1 MRRVKMGFTLIELL
15 VVIAIIAI
23 LAAILFPV
31 FSRAREK
38 ARQTNCLSN
47 VKQQMLG
54 CQMYSSDYDEMLPSQ
69 WYDADGSGA
78 EAAGDY
84 TWRTAILPYVK
95 NAQIFQCP
103 SARMTNTF
111 NGGMD
116 VGANGGYGVNA
127 VHWAANA
134 PTPPPGQS
142 DGDIQYP
149 STCVFLG
156 ETEGGEAFANDG
168 SNTHV
173 EDGGSAWASAA
184 NSRHNGTSNF
194 GFCDGHAKAMPA
206 SKVSCATG
214 NCQFDVN
221 GG

>member
-1 MRRVKMGFTLIELL
+1 MRRTRTGFTLIELL

-47 VKQQMLG
+47 TKQLMLAVT
-54 CQMYSSDYDEMLPSQ
+54 MYATDYDETNVSQ
-69 WYDADGSGA
+69 WYDADGSTTLGP
-78 EAAGDY
+78 GDY
-84 TWRTAILPYVK
+84 TWRTATLPYVK

-103 SARMTNTF
+103 SKKQTNTF

-116 VGANGGYGVNA
+116 QGANSGYGTNS
-127 VHWAANA
+127 VHWAAGG

-142 DGDIQYP
+142 EGSIAYP
-149 STCVFLG
+149 ATCIFLG
-156 ETEGGEAFANDG
+156 ETDGGEAFANDG
-168 SNTHV
+168 TDPHAD
-173 EDGGSAWASAA
+173 EGGTAWATAA

-194 GFCDGHAKAMPA
+194 GFCDGHAKALPPT
-206 SKVSCATG
+206 KVSCATG
-214 NCQFDVN
+214 NCQFDIN

>member
-1 MRRVKMGFTLIELL
+1 

-47 VKQQMLG
+47 TKQIMLG
-54 CQMYSSDYDEMLPSQ
+54 VQMYSQDYDEMLVSQ
-69 WYDADGSGA
+69 YYGA
-78 EAAGDY
+78 GPDY
-84 TWRTAILPYVK
+84 TYRSAILPYVK

-103 SARMTNTF
+103 SKRMGNTF
-111 NGGMD
+111 SGGLD
-116 VGANGGYGVNA
+116 YGANGGYGVNA
-127 VHWAANA
+127 VHYAANA

-142 DGDIQYP
+142 DGDVQYP
-149 STCVFLG
+149 ATCIFLG
-156 ETEGGEAFANDG
+156 ETEGSEAFANTNGTNAHNDTTWV
-168 SNTHV
+168 ST
-173 EDGGSAWASAA
+173 A

-194 GFCDGHAKAMPA
+194 GFCDGHAKALPPT
-206 SKVSCATG
+206 KVSCATG
-214 NCQFDVN
+214 NCQFDIN